1 MSTKATMKASLG
13 ETTDGKKIFYE
24 DITPTWS
31 GSVHALIALVENGT
45 PASKNFA
52 KGELIRMARI
62 LDSKL
67 GNL

>member
-1 MSTKATMKASLG
+1 MSKTRMKAKLG
-13 ETTDGKKIFYE
+13 ETTDGKTIFYE

-31 GSVHALIALVENGT
+31 GSVHALIALVESGT

-62 LDSKL
+62 LDSKI